1 MPEIKNL
8 IQDCMQKYALLF
20 AAFLKNFLRFRQKF
34 CIIEITVLVKTRVI
48 LPYHSS
54 GVEHSIKRREV
65 E

>member
-1 MPEIKNL
+1 
-8 IQDCMQKYALLF
+8 MQKYALLF